1 MEGVNVLIR
10 GDSVDNSLFV
20 DVLRQRELYK
30 NAVYSVVAVKY
41 VYKVEELLLSG
52 VLVESVL
59 E

>member
-1 MEGVNVLIR
+1 MESVNVLFW
-10 GDSVDNSLFV
+10 GNSVDNSLFV

-30 NAVYSVVAVKY
+30 NTVYSVVAVKY
-41 VYKVEELLLSG
+41 VYKVEELLLCG